1 MTKEKIY
8 RGIPVSHGISISKAY
23 LYTRRQVSISHHE
36 ISASEIEKEIE
47 EFRNAIAISQKELNK
62 IYTLSVER
70 IGEEN
75 SRIFQAQLDILND
88 NIFIDTV
95 VKRIKNE
102 KRTSGYVFNDE
113 ISKLANI
120 LLSAKDDYM
129 KERYADITDVKNR
142 VIRNMKRE
150 KLVSKVDENSIIF
163 AHELTPADTILF
175 SKRKV
180 QGYAT
185 DTGGTTSHT
194 AIISRALRIPAV
206 VGMKVI
212 SKHILTGDTVIIDGY
227 EGTVILNPREETIE
241 NYKAKLSRYKLEQTK
256 FEKYVDLPCQT
267 LDNRKIEITS
277 NIDFVEEV
285 DFIQNCGHCGIGLYR
300 TEHLF
305 MSKGDFPTEAEQ
317 IEEYTHIANVTFP
330 KNVTIRTFDIGG
342 DKVLPTA
349 IKENNPN
356 LGWRGIRISLDRED
370 IFKTQLR
377 AILLSSSKKN
387 IKIMYP
393 MISSLDEVR
402 KAKKILNE
410 VKAELDK
417 KGAHY
422 DKDIQVGIMVEV
434 PSAFMLADEF
444 AKEADFFSIGTNDLT
459 QYLLA
464 VDRGNE
470 LISGMYQQLHPAV
483 IRALRWII
491 EKAHKNKIKVSIC
504 GELGSMMLA
513 IPILVGM
520 GIDEISVYP
529 SVFPEIKQIVRG
541 INYKDA
547 KELAEKVVLLST
559 ENEICKEVESF
570 YEKIV
575 ISEN

>member
-1 MTKEKIY
+1 MTREKIY
-8 RGIPVSHGISISKAY
+8 RGIPASHGISISRAY

-36 ISASEIEKEIE
+36 ISESETEKEIE
-47 EFRNAIAISQKELNK
+47 QFTNAVEFSRKELNK

-88 NIFIDTV
+88 KIFIDTV
-95 VKRIKNE
+95 LNRIKKE
-102 KRTSGYVFNDE
+102 KRTSGFIFHDE
-113 ISKLANI
+113 ISKLANV

-129 KERYADITDVKNR
+129 KERYSDIIDVKNR

-212 SKHILTGDTVIIDGY
+212 SKHVLTGDTVIIDGY
-227 EGTVILNPREETIE
+227 EGIVILNPREETIE
-241 NYKAKLSRYKLEQTK
+241 SYKVKLTKHKQEQTK

-267 LDNRKIEITS
+267 LDKRKIEITS

-305 MSKGDFPTEAEQ
+305 MAKGEFPTEAEQ

-330 KNVTIRTFDIGG
+330 KTVTIRTFDLGG

-349 IKENNPN
+349 IKESNPN
-356 LGWRGIRISLDRED
+356 LGWRGIRICLDRED

-402 KAKKILNE
+402 KAKRILNE
-410 VKAELDK
+410 VKAELKNRRADF
-417 KGAHY
+417 
-422 DKDIQVGIMVEV
+422 DRDIKVGIMIEV

-444 AKEADFFSIGTNDLT
+444 AKEVDFFSVGTNDLT

-483 IRALRWII
+483 IRALNWTI
-491 EKAHKNKIKVSIC
+491 EKAHNNKIKTSIC
-504 GELGSMMLA
+504 GELGSMLLA
-513 IPILVGM
+513 IPVLVGM
-520 GIDEISVYP
+520 GIDEISVNP

-541 INYKDA
+541 INYSDA
-547 KELAEKVVLLST
+547 KALVEKILTLST
-559 ENEICKEVESF
+559 EAEIFREVGSF
-570 YEKIV
+570 YEKNV

>member
-1 MTKEKIY
+1 MIKEKIY
-8 RGIPVSHGISISKAY
+8 RGLPASSGISISKAY

-36 ISASEIEKEIE
+36 ISDEDIEKEII
-47 EFRNAIAISQKELNK
+47 EFQNAIEISKKELTK
-62 IYTLSVER
+62 IHTLSIER

-75 SRIFQAQLDILND
+75 SKIFQAQLDILSD
-88 NIFIDTV
+88 KIFIDSV
-95 VKRIKNE
+95 INRIKKD
-102 KRTSGYVFNDE
+102 KRTSGFIFHDE

-120 LLSAKDDYM
+120 LLAAKDDYL
-129 KERYADITDVKNR
+129 KERYSDIIDVKNR

-185 DTGGTTSHT
+185 DTGGSTSHT

-212 SKHILTGDTVIIDGY
+212 SKHVLTGDTVIIDGY
-227 EGTVILNPREETIE
+227 DGAVILHPREETIKKYE
-241 NYKAKLSRYKLEQTK
+241 EKLARHQIEQTR
-256 FEKYVDLPCQT
+256 FTKYVDLPCET
-267 LDNRKIEITS
+267 LDKKKIEITS

-285 DFIQNCGHCGIGLYR
+285 DFVQNCGHCGIGLYR

-305 MSKGDFPTEAEQ
+305 MTKGEFPTEAEQ

-330 KNVTIRTFDIGG
+330 KKVTIRTFDLGG
-342 DKVLPTA
+342 DKVLPTT

-356 LGWRGIRISLDRED
+356 LGWRGIRICLDKTD

-377 AILLSSSKKN
+377 AILLSSTKKN
-387 IKIMYP
+387 IRIMYP
-393 MISSLDEVR
+393 MISSLDEVW
-402 KAKKILNE
+402 KAKKIMEE
-410 VKAELDK
+410 VKTELDA
-417 KGAHY
+417 KGAVY
-422 DKDIQVGIMVEV
+422 DKDIKVGIMIEV

-444 AKEADFFSIGTNDLT
+444 AKEVDFFSIGTNDLT

-470 LISGMYQQLHPAV
+470 LISGLYRQLHPAV
-483 IRALRWII
+483 IRALKWII
-491 EKAHKNKIKVSIC
+491 DKAHNNNIKVSIC

-513 IPILVGM
+513 TPILIGM
-520 GIDEISVYP
+520 DIDEISVIP
-529 SVFPEIKQIVRG
+529 SVLPEIKQTIRG
-541 INYKDA
+541 IKYSDA
-547 KELAEKVVLLST
+547 KQLVEKVISLPT
-559 ENEICKEVESF
+559 EAEIYNEIEKF
-570 YEKIV
+570 YEQI
-575 ISEN
+575 IIIEN

>member
-444 AKEADFFSIGTNDLT
+444 AKETDFFSIGTNDLT

>member
-8 RGIPVSHGISISKAY
+8 KGIPVSHGISISKAY

-36 ISASEIEKEIE
+36 ISESDIEKEIT
-47 EFRNAIAISQKELNK
+47 EFKNAIEISKKELNK
-62 IYTLSVER
+62 IYTLSIER

-75 SRIFQAQLDILND
+75 SKIFQAQLDILND
-88 NIFIDTV
+88 KIFIDTV
-95 VKRIKNE
+95 LKRIQGD
-102 KRTSGYVFNDE
+102 KRTSGFIFHDE

-120 LLSAKDDYM
+120 LLAAKDDYL
-129 KERYADITDVKNR
+129 KERYTDIIDVKNR

-212 SKHILTGDTVIIDGY
+212 SKHVLTGDTVIIDGF
-227 EGTVILNPREETIE
+227 EGTVILHPREETIE
-241 NYKAKLSRYKLEQTK
+241 KYREKFSRYEVEQTK
-256 FEKYVDLPCQT
+256 FNRFVDLPCET
-267 LDNRKIEITS
+267 LDKKKIEITS
-277 NIDFVEEV
+277 NIDFIEEV
-285 DFIQNCGHCGIGLYR
+285 DFIRNCGHCGIGLYR

-305 MSKGDFPTEAEQ
+305 MAKGEFPTEAEQ

-330 KNVTIRTFDIGG
+330 KTVTIRTFDLGG
-342 DKVLPTA
+342 DKVLPTT

-356 LGWRGIRISLDRED
+356 LGWRGIRICLDRTD
-370 IFKTQLR
+370 ILKTQLR
-377 AILLSSSKKN
+377 AILLSSAKKN
-387 IKIMYP
+387 VKIMYP
-393 MISSLDEVR
+393 MISSLEEVR
-402 KAKKILNE
+402 DAKKIFNE
-410 VKAELDK
+410 VKAELDN
-417 KGAHY
+417 KGAFY
-422 DKDIQVGIMVEV
+422 DKEIQVGIMIEV

-444 AKEADFFSIGTNDLT
+444 AKEVDFFSIGTNDLT

-470 LISGMYQQLHPAV
+470 LISEMYKQLHPAV
-483 IRALRWII
+483 IRALKWII
-491 EKAHKNKIKVSIC
+491 EKAHKNKIRVSIC
-504 GELGSMMLA
+504 GELGSMVTA
-513 IPILVGM
+513 VPILVGM
-520 GIDEISVYP
+520 GIDEISVNP
-529 SVFPEIKQIVRG
+529 SVFPEIKQAVRG
-541 INYKDA
+541 LKYSEAEK
-547 KELAEKVVLLST
+547 LAEKVMTYST
-559 ENEICKEVESF
+559 EHEINREAESF
-570 YEKIV
+570 YRQLDLTEK
-575 ISEN
+575 

>member
-8 RGIPVSHGISISKAY
+8 KGIPASGGISISKAY

-36 ISASEIEKEIE
+36 ISESEIEKEIT
-47 EFRNAIAISQKELNK
+47 EFQNAIEISKKELNK
-62 IYTLSVER
+62 IHTLSVER

-75 SRIFQAQLDILND
+75 SKIFQAQLDILND

-95 VKRIKNE
+95 LKRIKKD
-102 KRTSGYVFNDE
+102 KRTSGFIFHDE

-129 KERYADITDVKNR
+129 KERYSDINDVKNR

-150 KLVSKVDENSIIF
+150 KLVSKVDEDSIIF

-212 SKHILTGDTVIIDGY
+212 SKHVLTGDTVIIDGY
-227 EGTVILNPREETIE
+227 EGTVILHPREETIE
-241 NYKAKLSRYKLEQTK
+241 KYKEKLSLHQIEQTK
-256 FEKYVDLPCQT
+256 FTKYVDLPCET
-267 LDNRKIEITS
+267 LDKKKIEITS
-277 NIDFVEEV
+277 NIDFIEEV
-285 DFIQNCGHCGIGLYR
+285 DFIENCGHCGIGLYR

-305 MSKGDFPTEAEQ
+305 MAKGEFPTEAEQ

-330 KNVTIRTFDIGG
+330 KNVTIRTFDLGG
-342 DKVLPTA
+342 DKVLPTT

-356 LGWRGIRISLDRED
+356 LGWRGIRIFLDRPD

-377 AILLSSSKKN
+377 AILLSSAKKN
-387 IKIMYP
+387 IRIMYP
-393 MISSLDEVR
+393 MISSLEEVR
-402 KAKKILNE
+402 KAKIILNE
-410 VKAELDK
+410 VKTELDK

-422 DKDIQVGIMVEV
+422 NKDIKVGIMVEV

-444 AKEADFFSIGTNDLT
+444 AKEVDFFSVGTNDLT

-483 IRALRWII
+483 IRALRWTI
-491 EKAHKNKIKVSIC
+491 EKAHNNKIKVSIC
-504 GELGSMMLA
+504 GELGSMILA

-520 GIDEISVYP
+520 GIDEISVNP
-529 SVFPEIKQIVRG
+529 SVFPEIKQTVRG
-541 INYKDA
+541 IKFSDA
-547 KELAEKVVLLST
+547 KKLVDKVITFST
-559 ENEICKEVESF
+559 EQEIFREVEKF
-570 YEKIV
+570 HEQNIIIDK
-575 ISEN
+575 

>member
-1 MTKEKIY
+1 LTKEKIY
-8 RGIPVSHGISISKAY
+8 KGVPASQGISISKAY

-36 ISASEIEKEIE
+36 ISESDTEKEII
-47 EFRNAIAISQKELNK
+47 EFQNAIEISNKELNK
-62 IYTLSVER
+62 IYNLSLER
-70 IGEEN
+70 VGEEN
-75 SRIFQAQLDILND
+75 SKIFQAQLDILSD
-88 NIFIDTV
+88 HFFIERV
-95 VKRIKNE
+95 IKRIRQE
-102 KRTSGYVFNDE
+102 KRTSGFIFHDE

-120 LLSAKDDYM
+120 LLTAKDEYM
-129 KERYADITDVKNR
+129 KERYSDITDVKNR

-212 SKHILTGDTVIIDGY
+212 SKHVLTGDTVIIDGF
-227 EGTVILNPREETIE
+227 EGTIILHPREETIE
-241 NYKAKLSRYKLEQTK
+241 KYKEKLIRFEIEQTK
-256 FEKYVDLPCQT
+256 FSKSVDLPCET
-267 LDNRKIEITS
+267 LDNKKIEITS
-277 NIDFVEEV
+277 NIDFIEEV

-305 MSKGDFPTEAEQ
+305 MAKGEFPTEAEQ

-330 KNVTIRTFDIGG
+330 KTVTIRTFDLGG
-342 DKVLPTA
+342 DKVLPTT
-349 IKENNPN
+349 IKESNPY
-356 LGWRGIRISLDRED
+356 LGWRGIRISLDRTE

-377 AILLSSSKKN
+377 AILLSSAKKN

-402 KAKKILNE
+402 KAKTILDE
-410 VKAELDK
+410 VKADLDK
-417 KGAHY
+417 KGAFY
-422 DKDIQVGIMVEV
+422 DKEIQVGIMVEV
-434 PSAFMLADEF
+434 PSVFMLADEF

-470 LISGMYQQLHPAV
+470 LISGLYRQLHPAV
-483 IRALRWII
+483 IRALKWIT

-504 GELGSMMLA
+504 GELGSMILA

-520 GIDEISVYP
+520 GIDEISVNP
-529 SVFPEIKQIVRG
+529 SVFPEIKQTVRG
-541 INYKDA
+541 IKYSDSK
-547 KELAEKVVLLST
+547 KLVEKVISYST
-559 ENEICKEVESF
+559 EIEICREIENF
-570 YEKIV
+570 YDQITILEK
-575 ISEN
+575 

>member
-8 RGIPVSHGISISKAY
+8 KGIPASPGITISKAY
-23 LYTRRQVSISHHE
+23 LYTKRQVSISHNE
-36 ISASEIEKEIE
+36 ISDYEVEKEIE
-47 EFRNAIAISQKELNK
+47 EFRNSIAISQKELSK
-62 IYTLSVER
+62 IYSLSVER

-75 SRIFQAQLDILND
+75 SKIFQAQLDILND
-88 NIFIDTV
+88 NFFIDTV
-95 VKRIKNE
+95 VKRIKTD
-102 KRTSGYVFNDE
+102 KRTSGFIFHDE
-113 ISKLANI
+113 ISKLANV
-120 LLSAKDDYM
+120 LLSSKDDYM
-129 KERYADITDVKNR
+129 KERYSDIVDVKNR

-175 SKRKV
+175 SRRKV

-212 SKHILTGDTVIIDGY
+212 SKHILTGDTVIIDGF
-227 EGTVILNPREETIE
+227 EGTIISHPSEETIE
-241 NYKAKLSRYKLEQTK
+241 KYKEKLLRYKIEQTK
-256 FEKYVDLPCQT
+256 FSKFVDLPCET
-267 LDNRKIEITS
+267 LDKKKIEITT
-277 NIDFVEEV
+277 NIDFIEEV
-285 DFIQNCGHCGIGLYR
+285 DFIENCGHCGIGLYR

-305 MSKGDFPTEAEQ
+305 MEKGEFPTEAEQ

-330 KNVTIRTFDIGG
+330 KTVTIRTFDLGG
-342 DKVLPTA
+342 DKVLPTT

-356 LGWRGIRISLDRED
+356 LGWRGIRICLDRVD

-377 AILLSSSKKN
+377 AILLSSTKKN
-387 IKIMYP
+387 INIMYP
-393 MISSLDEVR
+393 MISSLEEVR
-402 KAKKILNE
+402 KAKIILEE
-410 VKAELDK
+410 VKADLDK
-417 KGAHY
+417 KGAFY
-422 DKDIQVGIMVEV
+422 DKDIRIGIMVEV
-434 PSAFMLADEF
+434 PSVFILADEF
-444 AKEADFFSIGTNDLT
+444 SKEVDFFSVGTNDLT

-483 IRALRWII
+483 IRALKWII
-491 EKAHKNKIKVSIC
+491 DKAHNNKVKVSIC

-520 GIDEISVYP
+520 GIDEISTNP
-529 SVFPEIKQIVRG
+529 SVFPEVKQLIRG
-541 INYKDA
+541 IDFKDA
-547 KELAEKVVLLST
+547 KKLAERVITFST
-559 ENEICKEVESF
+559 EAEIYKEVENF
-570 YEKIV
+570 YEQIV
-575 ISEN
+575 ITEN

>member
-8 RGIPVSHGISISKAY
+8 KGIPVSGGISISKAY

-36 ISASEIEKEIE
+36 ISEKDIEKEIT
-47 EFRNAIAISQKELNK
+47 EFQNAIEISKKELNK
-62 IYTLSVER
+62 IYNLSVER
-70 IGEEN
+70 VGEEN
-75 SRIFQAQLDILND
+75 SKIFQAQLDILND

-95 VKRIKNE
+95 LKRIKKD
-102 KRTSGYVFNDE
+102 KRTSGFIFHDE

-129 KERYADITDVKNR
+129 KERYSDIMDVKNR

-212 SKHILTGDTVIIDGY
+212 SKHVLTGDTVIIDGY
-227 EGTVILNPREETIE
+227 QGNVILHPREETIE
-241 NYKAKLSRYKLEQTK
+241 KYKEKISRYQIEQTR
-256 FEKYVDLPCQT
+256 FTKYIDLPCET
-267 LDNRKIEITS
+267 LDKKKIEITS
-277 NIDFVEEV
+277 NIDFIEEV
-285 DFIQNCGHCGIGLYR
+285 DFIENCGHCGIGLYR

-305 MSKGDFPTEAEQ
+305 MSKGEFPTEAEQ

-330 KNVTIRTFDIGG
+330 KIVTIRTFDLGG
-342 DKVLPTA
+342 DKVLPTT

-356 LGWRGIRISLDRED
+356 LGWRGIRICLDRTD

-377 AILLSSSKKN
+377 AILLSSAKKN
-387 IKIMYP
+387 IRIMYP

-402 KAKKILNE
+402 KAKTILLQ
-410 VKAELDK
+410 VKEELDK
-417 KGAHY
+417 KGMIY
-422 DKDIQVGIMVEV
+422 DKDIKVGIMVEV

-444 AKEADFFSIGTNDLT
+444 AKEVDFFSIGTNDLT

-470 LISGMYQQLHPAV
+470 LISGMYQQFHPAV
-483 IRALRWII
+483 IRALKWII
-491 EKAHKNKIKVSIC
+491 EKAHNNKIKVSIC
-504 GELGSMMLA
+504 GELGSIVYA
-513 IPILVGM
+513 IPVLIGM
-520 GIDEISVYP
+520 DIDEISVNP
-529 SVFPEIKQIVRG
+529 SVFPEIKKTVR
-541 INYKDA
+541 NTRYVDA
-547 KELAEKVVLLST
+547 KKLVEKVISYST
-559 ENEICKEVESF
+559 EKDIYREVENF
-570 YEKIV
+570 YEQNITIEK
-575 ISEN
+575 

>member
-8 RGIPVSHGISISKAY
+8 KGIPASHGISISKAY

-36 ISASEIEKEIE
+36 ISESETEKEIE
-47 EFRNAIAISQKELNK
+47 QFRNALEISQKELNK

-70 IGEEN
+70 IGEAN

-88 NIFIDTV
+88 KIFIDTV
-95 VKRIKNE
+95 FNRIKKE
-102 KRTSGYVFNDE
+102 KRTSGFVFHDE
-113 ISKLANI
+113 ISKLANV
-120 LLSAKDDYM
+120 LLSAKDDYL
-129 KERYADITDVKNR
+129 KERYSDIIDVKNR

-150 KLVSKVDENSIIF
+150 KLVSKVDENAIIF

-212 SKHILTGDTVIIDGY
+212 SKHVLTGDTVIIDGY
-227 EGTVILNPREETIE
+227 EGTVILNPKEETIE
-241 NYKAKLSRYKLEQTK
+241 IYKEKLSKHKLEQTK

-267 LDNRKIEITS
+267 LDKKKIEITS

-305 MSKGDFPTEAEQ
+305 IAKGEFPTEAEQ

-330 KNVTIRTFDIGG
+330 KNVTIRTFDLGG

-349 IKENNPN
+349 IKESNPN
-356 LGWRGIRISLDRED
+356 LGWRGIRICLDRED

-377 AILLSSSKKN
+377 AILLSSAKKN

-402 KAKKILNE
+402 KAKRILSE
-410 VKAELDK
+410 VKTELK
-417 KGAHY
+417 NRGADF
-422 DKDIQVGIMVEV
+422 DKDIKVGIMVEV

-444 AKEADFFSIGTNDLT
+444 AKEVDFFSVGTNDLT

-483 IRALRWII
+483 LRALNWTI
-491 EKAHKNKIKVSIC
+491 EKAHSNKIKVSIC
-504 GELGSMMLA
+504 GELGSMLLA

-520 GIDEISVYP
+520 GIDEISVNP

-541 INYKDA
+541 IHYSEA
-547 KELAEKVVLLST
+547 RALVEKILILST
-559 ENEICKEVESF
+559 EAEIFREAENF
-570 YEKIV
+570 YEKNI
-575 ISEN
+575 INEN

>member
-8 RGIPVSHGISISKAY
+8 RGIPASHGISISKAY

-36 ISASEIEKEIE
+36 ISDSETDKEIE
-47 EFRNAIAISQKELNK
+47 QFRNAIEISQKELNK
-62 IYTLSVER
+62 IYSLSVER

-88 NIFIDTV
+88 NIFIETV
-95 VKRIKNE
+95 LSRIKKE
-102 KRTSGYVFNDE
+102 KRTSGYIFHDE
-113 ISKLANI
+113 ISKLANV
-120 LLSAKDDYM
+120 LLTAKDDYM
-129 KERYADITDVKNR
+129 KERFSDIVDVKNR

-227 EGTVILNPREETIE
+227 EGIVVLNPRDETIE
-241 NYKAKLSRYKLEQTK
+241 KYKEKLSKYKLEQTK

-267 LDNRKIEITS
+267 LDKRKIEITS
-277 NIDFVEEV
+277 NIDFIEEV
-285 DFIQNCGHCGIGLYR
+285 DFIQNCGHCGIGLFR

-305 MSKGDFPTEAEQ
+305 MSKGEFPTEAEQ

-330 KNVTIRTFDIGG
+330 KTVTIRTFDLGG

-349 IKENNPN
+349 VKESNPN
-356 LGWRGIRISLDRED
+356 LGWRGIRICLDREE

-377 AILLSSSKKN
+377 AILLSSAKKN

-410 VKAELDK
+410 VKSELDNR
-417 KGAHY
+417 GALY
-422 DKDIQVGIMVEV
+422 DKSIKVGIMVEV
-434 PSAFMLADEF
+434 PSAFILADEF
-444 AKEADFFSIGTNDLT
+444 AKEVDFFSVGTNDLT

-470 LISGMYQQLHPAV
+470 LISGMYQQLHPSV
-483 IRALRWII
+483 LRALKWTID
-491 EKAHKNKIKVSIC
+491 KAHNNNIKVSIC
-504 GELGSMMLA
+504 GELGSMLLA

-520 GIDEISVYP
+520 GIDEISVNP

-547 KELAEKVVLLST
+547 KVLAEKVLTLST
-559 ENEICKEVESF
+559 EAEICGAVEVF
-570 YEKIV
+570 YDKFI
-575 ISEN
+575 INEN

>member
-1 MTKEKIY
+1 LTKEKIY
-8 RGIPVSHGISISKAY
+8 KGIPASNGISISKAY

-36 ISASEIEKEIE
+36 ISENEIEKEIE
-47 EFRNAIAISQKELNK
+47 EFENAIAISQKELKK
-62 IYTLSVER
+62 IYDLSVDR

-75 SRIFQAQLDILND
+75 SKIFQAQLDILND
-88 NIFIDTV
+88 NFFIDRIL
-95 VKRIKNE
+95 KRIKND
-102 KRTSGYVFNDE
+102 KRTSGFIFHDE
-113 ISKLANI
+113 ISKLSNV
-120 LLSAKDDYM
+120 LLTAKDDYM
-129 KERYADITDVKNR
+129 KERYSDIIDVKNR

-175 SKRKV
+175 SRRKV

-212 SKHILTGDTVIIDGY
+212 SKHVLTGDTVIIDGF
-227 EGTVILNPREETIE
+227 EGTVILHPQEETIE
-241 NYKAKLSRYKLEQTK
+241 KYKEKQSIFQTEKTRFNK
-256 FEKYVDLPCQT
+256 FVDLPCET
-267 LDNRKIEITS
+267 LDKKKIEISS

-285 DFIQNCGHCGIGLYR
+285 DFIENCGHCGIGLYR

-305 MSKGDFPTEAEQ
+305 MSKGEFPTEAEQ

-330 KNVTIRTFDIGG
+330 REVTIRTFDLGG

-356 LGWRGIRISLDRED
+356 LGWRGIRICLDRVD

-377 AILLSSSKKN
+377 AILHSSVKKN

-402 KAKKILNE
+402 KAKTILEE

-417 KGAHY
+417 KGAFY
-422 DKDIQVGIMVEV
+422 DKDIKVGIMVEV
-434 PSAFMLADEF
+434 PSVFMLADEF
-444 AKEADFFSIGTNDLT
+444 AKEVDFFSVGTNDLT

-483 IRALRWII
+483 IRALKWII
-491 EKAHKNKIKVSIC
+491 EKAHNNNIKVSIC
-504 GELGSMMLA
+504 GELGSMILA

-520 GIDEISVYP
+520 GIDEISVNP

-541 INYKDA
+541 ISFKDA
-547 KELAEKVVLLST
+547 KRLTERIISLPT
-559 ENEICKEVESF
+559 ENEIYKEVENF
-570 YEKIV
+570 YEQFTI
-575 ISEN
+575 IDN

>member
-1 MTKEKIY
+1 MTREKIY
-8 RGIPVSHGISISKAY
+8 RGIPASHGISISKAY

-36 ISASEIEKEIE
+36 ISESDIDKEIE
-47 EFRNAIAISQKELNK
+47 EFGNAIEISKKELNK
-62 IYTLSVER
+62 IHSLSVER

-95 VKRIKNE
+95 LKRIKKE
-102 KRTSGYVFNDE
+102 KRTSGFVFNDE

-120 LLSAKDDYM
+120 LLAAKDDYM
-129 KERYADITDVKNR
+129 KERYTDIIDVKNR

-150 KLVSKVDENSIIF
+150 KLVSKVDENAIIF

-212 SKHILTGDTVIIDGY
+212 SKHVLTGDTVIIDGY

-241 NYKAKLSRYKLEQTK
+241 KFREKLIRYKEEQVK

-267 LDNRKIEITS
+267 LDKRKIEITS

-305 MSKGDFPTEAEQ
+305 MAKGEFPTEAEQ

-330 KNVTIRTFDIGG
+330 KSVTIRTFDLGG

-349 IKENNPN
+349 IKESNPN
-356 LGWRGIRISLDRED
+356 LGWRGIRISLDREE

-402 KAKKILNE
+402 KAKRILE
-410 VKAELDK
+410 SVKAELDK
-417 KGAHY
+417 KGVVY
-422 DKDIQVGIMVEV
+422 DKDIMVGIMVEV
-434 PSAFMLADEF
+434 PSAFMLANEF
-444 AKEADFFSIGTNDLT
+444 AREADFFSVGTNDLT

-483 IRALRWII
+483 IRALKWVID
-491 EKAHKNKIKVSIC
+491 KAHDNKIKVSIC

-520 GIDEISVYP
+520 GIDEISVNP

-541 INYKDA
+541 IKYSDA
-547 KELAEKVVLLST
+547 KELTEKVLKLST
-559 ENEICKEVESF
+559 EAEIVNEAENF

>member
-1 MTKEKIY
+1 LTREKIY
-8 RGIPVSHGISISKAY
+8 RGIPASHGISISKAY

-36 ISASEIEKEIE
+36 ISESDIDKEIE
-47 EFRNAIAISQKELNK
+47 EFGNAIEISKKELNK
-62 IYTLSVER
+62 IHSLSVER

-95 VKRIKNE
+95 LKRIKKE
-102 KRTSGYVFNDE
+102 KRTSGFVFNDE

-120 LLSAKDDYM
+120 LLAAKDDYM
-129 KERYADITDVKNR
+129 KERYTDIIDVKNR

-150 KLVSKVDENSIIF
+150 KLVSKVDENAIIF

-212 SKHILTGDTVIIDGY
+212 SKHVLTGDTVIIDGY

-241 NYKAKLSRYKLEQTK
+241 KFREKLIRYKEEQVK

-267 LDNRKIEITS
+267 LDKRKIEITS

-305 MSKGDFPTEAEQ
+305 MAKGEFPTEAEQ

-330 KNVTIRTFDIGG
+330 KSVTIRTFDLGG

-349 IKENNPN
+349 IKESNPN
-356 LGWRGIRISLDRED
+356 LGWRGIRISLDREE

-402 KAKKILNE
+402 KAKRILE
-410 VKAELDK
+410 SVKAELDK
-417 KGAHY
+417 KGVVY
-422 DKDIQVGIMVEV
+422 DKDIMVGIMVEV
-434 PSAFMLADEF
+434 PSAFMLANEF
-444 AKEADFFSIGTNDLT
+444 AREADFFSVGTNDLT

-483 IRALRWII
+483 IRALKWVID
-491 EKAHKNKIKVSIC
+491 KAHDNKIKVSIC

-520 GIDEISVYP
+520 GIDEISVNP

-541 INYKDA
+541 IKYSDA
-547 KELAEKVVLLST
+547 KELTEKVLKLST
-559 ENEICKEVESF
+559 EAEIVNEAENF

>member
-1 MTKEKIY
+1 MTREKIY
-8 RGIPVSHGISISKAY
+8 RGIPASHGISISKAY

-36 ISASEIEKEIE
+36 ISESETENEIGQ
-47 EFRNAIAISQKELNK
+47 FTNAVEISRKELNK

-88 NIFIDTV
+88 NIFINTV
-95 VKRIKNE
+95 FDRIKKE
-102 KRTSGYVFNDE
+102 KRTSGFIFHDE
-113 ISKLANI
+113 ISKLANV

-129 KERYADITDVKNR
+129 KERYSDIIDVKNR

-212 SKHILTGDTVIIDGY
+212 SKHVLTGDTVIIDGY

-241 NYKAKLSRYKLEQTK
+241 IYKAKLIKHKQEQTK

-267 LDNRKIEITS
+267 LDKRKIEITS

-305 MSKGDFPTEAEQ
+305 MAKGEFPTEAEQ

-330 KNVTIRTFDIGG
+330 KTVTIRTFDLGG

-349 IKENNPN
+349 IKESNPN
-356 LGWRGIRISLDRED
+356 LGWRGIRICLDRED

-402 KAKKILNE
+402 KAKRILNE
-410 VKAELDK
+410 VKTELKNRRADF
-417 KGAHY
+417 
-422 DKDIQVGIMVEV
+422 DKDIKVGIMVEV

-444 AKEADFFSIGTNDLT
+444 AKEVDFFSVGTNDLT

-483 IRALRWII
+483 LRALNWTI
-491 EKAHKNKIKVSIC
+491 EKAHCNKIKVSIC
-504 GELGSMMLA
+504 GELGSMLLA
-513 IPILVGM
+513 IPVLVGM
-520 GIDEISVYP
+520 GIDEISVNP

-541 INYKDA
+541 INYSDA
-547 KELAEKVVLLST
+547 KLLVEKILTLST
-559 ENEICKEVESF
+559 EDEISREVEDF
-570 YEKIV
+570 YEKNV
-575 ISEN
+575 NSEN

>member
-1 MTKEKIY
+1 LTKEKIY
-8 RGIPVSHGISISKAY
+8 KGIPASHGISISKAY

-36 ISASEIEKEIE
+36 ISENEIEKEIE
-47 EFRNAIAISQKELNK
+47 EFENSIAISKKELKK
-62 IYTLSVER
+62 IYDLSVDR

-75 SRIFQAQLDILND
+75 SKIFQAQLDILND

-95 VKRIKNE
+95 LKRIKKD
-102 KRTSGYVFNDE
+102 KRTSGFIFHDE
-113 ISKLANI
+113 ISKLANV
-120 LLSAKDDYM
+120 LLAAKDDYM
-129 KERYADITDVKNR
+129 KERYSDIIDVKNR
-142 VIRNMKRE
+142 VIRNMRRE

-212 SKHILTGDTVIIDGY
+212 SKHILTGDTVIIDGF
-227 EGTVILNPREETIE
+227 EGTVILHPQEETIE
-241 NYKAKLSRYKLEQTK
+241 KYKVKLSKFQTEQTRFNK
-256 FEKYVDLPCQT
+256 FVDLPCET
-267 LDNRKIEITS
+267 LDKKKIEITS
-277 NIDFVEEV
+277 NIDFIEEV
-285 DFIQNCGHCGIGLYR
+285 DFIENCGHCGIGLYR

-330 KNVTIRTFDIGG
+330 KAVTIRTFDLGG
-342 DKVLPTA
+342 DKVLPTT
-349 IKENNPN
+349 IKESNPN
-356 LGWRGIRISLDRED
+356 LGWRGIRICLDRVD

-377 AILLSSSKKN
+377 AILLSSTKKN

-402 KAKKILNE
+402 KAKIILEE
-410 VKAELDK
+410 VKVELDK
-417 KGAHY
+417 KGAFY
-422 DKDIQVGIMVEV
+422 DKDIRVGIMVEV
-434 PSAFMLADEF
+434 PSVFMLADEF
-444 AKEADFFSIGTNDLT
+444 AKEVDFFSVGTNDLT

-483 IRALRWII
+483 IRALKWII
-491 EKAHKNKIKVSIC
+491 DKAHDNKIKVSIC
-504 GELGSMMLA
+504 GELGSMVLA
-513 IPILVGM
+513 VPVLVGM
-520 GIDEISVYP
+520 GIDEISVNP

-541 INYKDA
+541 ITFGDA
-547 KELAEKVVLLST
+547 KKLTQKVITLPT
-559 ENEICKEVESF
+559 ENEIYKEVENF
-570 YEKIV
+570 YEQITIKD
-575 ISEN
+575 N

>member
-1 MTKEKIY
+1 LTKEKIY
-8 RGIPVSHGISISKAY
+8 KGIPVSHGISISKAY

-36 ISASEIEKEIE
+36 ISENETGKEIE
-47 EFRNAIAISQKELNK
+47 EFRNAIAISQKELTK
-62 IYTLSVER
+62 IHSLSIER
-70 IGEEN
+70 VGEEN
-75 SRIFQAQLDILND
+75 SKIFQAQLDILND
-88 NIFIDTV
+88 SIFIDTV
-95 VKRIKNE
+95 INRIKKD
-102 KRTSGYVFNDE
+102 KRTSGFIFHEE

-129 KERYADITDVKNR
+129 KERYTDIIDVKNR

-150 KLVSKVDENSIIF
+150 KLVSKVDESSIIF

-212 SKHILTGDTVIIDGY
+212 SKHVLTGDTVIIDGF
-227 EGTVILNPREETIE
+227 EGTVVLNPREETIE
-241 NYKAKLSRYKLEQTK
+241 LYKEKLARYQIEQTRFTK
-256 FEKYVDLPCQT
+256 FVDLPCET
-267 LDNRKIEITS
+267 LDHKKIEISS
-277 NIDFVEEV
+277 NIDFIEEV
-285 DFIQNCGHCGIGLYR
+285 DFIENCGHCGIGLYR

-305 MSKGDFPTEAEQ
+305 LSKGEFPSEAEQ

-330 KNVTIRTFDIGG
+330 RTVTIRTFDLGG
-342 DKVLPTA
+342 DKVLPTT

-356 LGWRGIRISLDRED
+356 LGWRGIRICLDRPD
-370 IFKTQLR
+370 LFKTQLR
-377 AILLSSSKKN
+377 AILLSSVKKN
-387 IKIMYP
+387 VKIMYP

-402 KAKKILNE
+402 KAKIFLDE
-410 VKAELDK
+410 VKEELDR
-417 KGAHY
+417 KGSSY

-444 AKEADFFSIGTNDLT
+444 AKEVDFFSVGTNDLT

-483 IRALRWII
+483 LRALKWII
-491 EKAHKNKIKVSIC
+491 EKGHNNKIKVSIC

-513 IPILVGM
+513 TPLLIGM
-520 GIDEISVYP
+520 GIDEISVNP
-529 SVFPEIKQIVRG
+529 AVFPEIKQIVRG
-541 INYKDA
+541 IYYRDA
-547 KELAEKVVLLST
+547 KKLVDKVISYST
-559 ENEICKEVESF
+559 EAEIYREVENF
-570 YEKIV
+570 YEQNN
-575 ISEN
+575 ISEK

>member
-1 MTKEKIY
+1 MTREKIY
-8 RGIPVSHGISISKAY
+8 KGIPASHGISISKAY

-36 ISASEIEKEIE
+36 ISESDIEKEII
-47 EFRNAIAISQKELNK
+47 EFQNSIEISKKELKK
-62 IYTLSVER
+62 IHTLSIER
-70 IGEEN
+70 VGEEN
-75 SRIFQAQLDILND
+75 SKIFQAQLDILND

-95 VKRIKNE
+95 LQRIKKD
-102 KRTSGYVFNDE
+102 KRTSGFIFHDE

-129 KERYADITDVKNR
+129 KERYSDIIDVKNR

-212 SKHILTGDTVIIDGY
+212 SKHVLTGDTVIIDGF
-227 EGTVILNPREETIE
+227 EGVVILHPSEETIE
-241 NYKAKLSRYKLEQTK
+241 KYKTKLSLYEIEKTK
-256 FEKYVDLPCQT
+256 FNKYVDLPCET
-267 LDNRKIEITS
+267 LDKKKIEITS
-277 NIDFVEEV
+277 NIDFIEEV

-305 MSKGDFPTEAEQ
+305 MSKGEFPTEAEQ

-330 KNVTIRTFDIGG
+330 KTVTIRTFDLGG
-342 DKVLPTA
+342 DKVLPTT
-349 IKENNPN
+349 IKESNPN
-356 LGWRGIRISLDRED
+356 LGWRGIRISLDRTD
-370 IFKTQLR
+370 LFKTQLR
-377 AILLSSSKKN
+377 AILLSSVKKN

-402 KAKKILNE
+402 KAKIILEE
-410 VKAELDK
+410 VKEDLDK
-417 KGAHY
+417 RGAHY

-444 AKEADFFSIGTNDLT
+444 AKEVDFFSVGTNDLT

-483 IRALRWII
+483 IRALKWII
-491 EKAHKNKIKVSIC
+491 EKAHNNKIKVSIC
-504 GELGSMMLA
+504 GELGSMILA

-520 GIDEISVYP
+520 GIDEISVNP
-529 SVFPEIKQIVRG
+529 SVFPEIKQTVRG
-541 INYKDA
+541 IKYSDTKT
-547 KELAEKVVLLST
+547 LVEKVMTYST
-559 ENEICKEVESF
+559 EEEIYKEVENF
-570 YEKIV
+570 YYQIIIIEK
-575 ISEN
+575 

>member
-8 RGIPVSHGISISKAY
+8 RGIPASHGISISKAY

-36 ISASEIEKEIE
+36 ISASETEKEIE

-88 NIFIDTV
+88 SIFMDTV

-241 NYKAKLSRYKLEQTK
+241 NYKAKLSRYKLEQIK

-267 LDNRKIEITS
+267 LDNKKIEITS

-305 MSKGDFPTEAEQ
+305 MSKGEFPTEAEQ

-417 KGAHY
+417 KGAQY

-483 IRALRWII
+483 IRALKWII

>member
-1 MTKEKIY
+1 LTKEKIY
-8 RGIPVSHGISISKAY
+8 KGIPVSPGISFSKAY
-23 LYTRRQVSISHHE
+23 LYTKRQVSISHNE
-36 ISASEIEKEIE
+36 ISDSEVEKEIE
-47 EFRNAIAISQKELNK
+47 EFQNAIAISQKELNK
-62 IYTLSVER
+62 IHTLSIDR

-75 SRIFQAQLDILND
+75 SQIFQAQLDILND
-88 NIFIDTV
+88 NIFIDSIIN
-95 VKRIKNE
+95 RIRKD
-102 KRTSGYVFNDE
+102 KRTSGYIFHDE
-113 ISKLANI
+113 ISKLANA
-120 LLSAKDDYM
+120 LLASKNDYM
-129 KERYADITDVKNR
+129 KERYTDIIDVKNR

-212 SKHILTGDTVIIDGY
+212 SKHVLTGDMVIIDGF
-227 EGTVILNPREETIE
+227 EGTVILSPQKETIE
-241 NYKAKLSRYKLEQTK
+241 RYKVKLLQFETEQIR
-256 FEKYVDLPCQT
+256 FRKYVDLPCET
-267 LDNRKIEITS
+267 LDKKRIEILS

-285 DFIQNCGHCGIGLYR
+285 DFIENCGHCGIGLYR

-305 MSKGDFPTEAEQ
+305 MSKGEFPTEAEQ
-317 IEEYTHIANVTFP
+317 IEEYTHISDVTFP
-330 KNVTIRTFDIGG
+330 KEVTIRTYDLGG
-342 DKVLPTA
+342 DKILPTT

-356 LGWRGIRISLDRED
+356 LGWRGIRICLDRVD

-377 AILLSSSKKN
+377 AILLSSTKKN

-393 MISSLDEVR
+393 MISSLEEVR
-402 KAKKILNE
+402 KAKTILEE
-410 VKAELDK
+410 VKADLDK
-417 KGAHY
+417 KGAFY
-422 DKDIQVGIMVEV
+422 DKDIQIGIMVEV
-434 PSAFMLADEF
+434 PSVFMLADEF
-444 AKEADFFSIGTNDLT
+444 AKEVDFFSIGTNDLT

-483 IRALRWII
+483 IRSLKWII
-491 EKAHKNKIKVSIC
+491 DKAHNNKIKVSIC
-504 GELGSMMLA
+504 GEMGSMMLA

-520 GIDEISVYP
+520 GIDEISVNP
-529 SVFPEIKQIVRG
+529 SVFPEIKQTVRG
-541 INYKDA
+541 IRFDDA
-547 KELAEKVVLLST
+547 KKLVERVIALST
-559 ENEICKEVESF
+559 EQEIYKEVENF
-570 YEKIV
+570 YEQTV
-575 ISEN
+575 ITEN

>member
-1 MTKEKIY
+1 MIKEKIY
-8 RGIPVSHGISISKAY
+8 KGIPASHGISISKAY

-36 ISASEIEKEIE
+36 ISEIEIEKEIT
-47 EFRNAIAISQKELNK
+47 EFQNAIEISKKELTK
-62 IYTLSVER
+62 IHTLSIER
-70 IGEEN
+70 VGVEN
-75 SRIFQAQLDILND
+75 SKIFQAQLDILND
-88 NIFIDTV
+88 KIFIDTV
-95 VKRIKNE
+95 LKRIKKD
-102 KRTSGYVFNDE
+102 KRTSGFIFHDE

-120 LLSAKDDYM
+120 LLAAKDDYM
-129 KERYADITDVKNR
+129 KERYSDIIDVKNR

-212 SKHILTGDTVIIDGY
+212 SKHVLTGDTVIIDGF
-227 EGTVILNPREETIE
+227 EGTIILHPAEETIE
-241 NYKAKLSRYKLEQTK
+241 KYKVKLSLYEIEKTK
-256 FEKYVDLPCQT
+256 FNKYVDLPCET
-267 LDNRKIEITS
+267 LDKKKIEITS
-277 NIDFVEEV
+277 NIDFIEEV

-305 MSKGDFPTEAEQ
+305 MSKGEFPTEAEQ

-330 KNVTIRTFDIGG
+330 KNVTIRTFDLGG
-342 DKVLPTA
+342 DKVLPTT
-349 IKENNPN
+349 IKESNPN
-356 LGWRGIRISLDRED
+356 LGWRGIRICLDRTD

-377 AILLSSSKKN
+377 AILLSSVKKN

-402 KAKKILNE
+402 KAKIILDE
-410 VKAELDK
+410 VKADLDK
-417 KGAHY
+417 KGAFY

-444 AKEADFFSIGTNDLT
+444 AKEVDFFSVGTNDLT

-483 IRALRWII
+483 IRALKWII
-491 EKAHKNKIKVSIC
+491 EKAHNNKIKVSIC
-504 GELGSMMLA
+504 GELGSMILA

-520 GIDEISVYP
+520 GIDEISVNP
-529 SVFPEIKQIVRG
+529 SVFPEIKQTVRG
-541 INYKDA
+541 IKYSDSK
-547 KELAEKVVLLST
+547 KLVEKVLTLST
-559 ENEICKEVESF
+559 EEEIYREVESF
-570 YEKIV
+570 YYQIIIPEK
-575 ISEN
+575 

>member
-1 MTKEKIY
+1 LTKEKIY
-8 RGIPVSHGISISKAY
+8 KGIPASHGISISKAY

-36 ISASEIEKEIE
+36 ISENEIEKEIE
-47 EFRNAIAISQKELNK
+47 EFENSIAISKKELKK
-62 IYTLSVER
+62 IYDLSVDR

-75 SRIFQAQLDILND
+75 SKIFQAQLDILND
-88 NIFIDTV
+88 GIFIDTV
-95 VKRIKNE
+95 LKRIKKD
-102 KRTSGYVFNDE
+102 KRTSGFIFHDE
-113 ISKLANI
+113 ISKLANV
-120 LLSAKDDYM
+120 LLAAKDDYM
-129 KERYADITDVKNR
+129 KERYSDITDVKNR
-142 VIRNMKRE
+142 VIRNMRRE

-212 SKHILTGDTVIIDGY
+212 SKHILTGDTVIIDGF
-227 EGTVILNPREETIE
+227 EGTVILHPQEETIE
-241 NYKAKLSRYKLEQTK
+241 KYKVKLSKFQIEQTRFNK
-256 FEKYVDLPCQT
+256 FVDLPCET
-267 LDNRKIEITS
+267 LDKKKIEITS
-277 NIDFVEEV
+277 NIDFIEEV
-285 DFIQNCGHCGIGLYR
+285 DFIENCGHCGIGLYR

-330 KNVTIRTFDIGG
+330 RAVTIRTFDLGG
-342 DKVLPTA
+342 DKVLPTT

-356 LGWRGIRISLDRED
+356 LGWRGIRICLDRVD

-377 AILLSSSKKN
+377 AILLSSTKKN
-387 IKIMYP
+387 IRIMYP

-402 KAKKILNE
+402 KAKIILEE

-417 KGAHY
+417 KGAFY

-434 PSAFMLADEF
+434 PSVFMLADDF
-444 AKEADFFSIGTNDLT
+444 AKEVDFFSVGTNDLT

-483 IRALRWII
+483 IRALKWII
-491 EKAHKNKIKVSIC
+491 DKAHNNKIKVSIC
-504 GELGSMMLA
+504 GELGSMVLA
-513 IPILVGM
+513 VPLLVGM
-520 GIDEISVYP
+520 GIDEISVNP

-541 INYKDA
+541 ISFKDA
-547 KELAEKVVLLST
+547 KKLTEKIITLPT
-559 ENEICKEVESF
+559 ENEIFKEVENF
-570 YEKIV
+570 YEQITIKD
-575 ISEN
+575 N

>member
-8 RGIPVSHGISISKAY
+8 KGIPASGGISISKAY

-36 ISASEIEKEIE
+36 ISENEIERELLEFQNSIEI
-47 EFRNAIAISQKELNK
+47 SKKELNK
-62 IYTLSVER
+62 IYALSLER
-70 IGEEN
+70 VGEEN
-75 SRIFQAQLDILND
+75 SKIFQAQLDILND
-88 NIFIDTV
+88 NFFIDTV
-95 VKRIKNE
+95 LNRIKKD
-102 KRTSGYVFNDE
+102 KRTSGFIFHDE

-120 LLSAKDDYM
+120 LLSSKNDYM
-129 KERYADITDVKNR
+129 KERYSDIVDVKNR

-212 SKHILTGDTVIIDGY
+212 SKHVLTGDMVIIDGF
-227 EGTVILNPREETIE
+227 EGTVILHPREETIE
-241 NYKAKLSRYKLEQTK
+241 RYKEKASLYKIEQTR
-256 FEKYVDLPCQT
+256 FTKYVDLPCET
-267 LDNRKIEITS
+267 LDKKQIEITS

-285 DFIQNCGHCGIGLYR
+285 DFIENCGHCGIGLYR

-305 MSKGDFPTEAEQ
+305 MSKGEFPTEAEQ
-317 IEEYTHIANVTFP
+317 IEEYTHISNVTFP
-330 KNVTIRTFDIGG
+330 KNVTIRTFDLGG
-342 DKVLPTA
+342 DKVLPTT
-349 IKENNPN
+349 IKESNPN
-356 LGWRGIRISLDRED
+356 LGWRGIRICLDRTD

-377 AILLSSSKKN
+377 AILLSSVKKN
-387 IKIMYP
+387 IRIMFP
-393 MISSLDEVR
+393 MISSLDEMR
-402 KAKKILNE
+402 KAKKIVEE
-410 VKAELDK
+410 VKTDLEK
-417 KGAHY
+417 RGAFY
-422 DKDIQVGIMVEV
+422 DKDIKIGIMVEV

-470 LISGMYQQLHPAV
+470 LISDMFQQLHPAV
-483 IRALRWII
+483 IRALKWII
-491 EKAHKNKIKVSIC
+491 DKAHNNNIKVSIC

-513 IPILVGM
+513 IPVLVGM
-520 GIDEISVYP
+520 GIDEISVNP
-529 SVFPEIKQIVRG
+529 SVFPEIKQTVRG
-541 INYKDA
+541 IKFEDT
-547 KELAEKVVLLST
+547 KILVEKVMKLST
-559 ENEICKEVESF
+559 EEEICREIEDF
-570 YEKIV
+570 YEQYTIMD
-575 ISEN
+575 N